1 MPFYQS
7 TWNDLMSIDFVLGI
21 IILASTHIASAIT
34 QNSVINCT
42 WPCFDDAAR
51 CVVTPEG
58 ASCQIVQ
65 GDSWIL
71 NSPKKAPV
79 FTGSYVTRNTVPCIP
94 APIPQ
99 LPVAT
104 QNTTINSNQT
114 IIEWPPWTLRRPLDS
129 YLGNCGHDL
138 YCSTVNEDANQ
149 PICRQRLSV
158 GSTCQSSNQCHYG
171 FCSDNVCHPK
181 NEMPTND
188 GHTHHAS
195 DSDRN
200 SGHMSSK
207 TVHILASVFGIVG
220 ALLFAG
226 IGFFVY
232 RHYRRRSIIYRQS
245 PLYPTSNSN
254 NINNSSAT
262 SFNVNAVPL
271 SSTGYKEEQFASDF
285 LHEDNQHVVSP
296 PVTTNDNNAMRYGQA
311 EAGYHDSDNSLLRPP
326 PSYRP

>member
-1 MPFYQS
+1 MS
-7 TWNDLMSIDFVLGI
+7 TGFALVIAIMAF
-21 IILASTHIASAIT
+21 THIGSAIT

-42 WPCFDDAAR
+42 WPCFDDAAK

-79 FTGSYVTRNTVPCIP
+79 FTGSYISRAAMICVP

-104 QNTTINSNQT
+104 QNTTITSNQT
-114 IIEWPPWTLRRPLDS
+114 VIEWPSWTLRRPLDS

-138 YCSTVNEDANQ
+138 YCSSVGKDTNQ
-149 PICRQRLSV
+149 PVCRQRLSV
-158 GSTCQSSNQCHYG
+158 GASCNSSNQCHYG

-181 NEMPTND
+181 NENPSD
-188 GHTHHAS
+188 GGHNMHHS
-195 DSDRN
+195 DDRN
-200 SGHMSSK
+200 YNNGHINSK
-207 TVHILASVFGIVG
+207 TIQILASVFGIVG

-226 IGFFVY
+226 IGFFLY
-232 RHYRRRSIIYRQS
+232 RRHRRRSINQQKPAYS
-245 PLYPTSNSN
+245 TPN
-254 NINNSSAT
+254 NNANNS
-262 SFNVNAVPL
+262 SFNVNIVPL
-271 SSTGYKEEQFASDF
+271 NNTGYKEEQFASDF
-285 LHEDNQHVVSP
+285 LHDDNQHATPS
-296 PVTTNDNNAMRYGQA
+296 PVTINNSNAMRHGQA
-311 EAGYHDSDNSLLRPP
+311 QTGYHDDDVGFLRPP